1 MKKLIRL
8 ELKKFSFTPHLIGLL
23 IANIL
28 ILFLSTTTSM
38 IMITEAGVPAVT
50 GLPALKLATT
60 DLSSMLTRATML
72 IWEAALIALLV
83 IEEYRNKTMGLLFTY
98 PVKKSKLIF
107 AKLILICGA
116 MLLFFIFSSIFQN
129 VSILFLSK
137 RLEYVSFS
145 HESPLTQFII
155 MIATICIGLFPLY
168 IGMIGKSSIKTIVS
182 SIILMALVSNSQGN
196 TAGLLSIPVA
206 AIVFGLL
213 GILFSVFTIK
223 KILRSDM

>member
-23 IANIL
+23 IANII

-38 IMITEAGVPAVT
+38 IMDTGAGVPAVT
-50 GLPALKLATT
+50 GLPDLKLVTT
-60 DLSSMLTRATML
+60 DLSSMLIRATML

-83 IEEYRNKTMGLLFTY
+83 IEEYQKKTMGLLFTY
-98 PVKKSKLIF
+98 PVRKSKLIF
-107 AKLILICGA
+107 AKLSLICGT

-129 VSILFLSK
+129 VSIFFLSK
-137 RLEYVSFS
+137 RLEYVAFSF
-145 HESPLTQFII
+145 ESPLTQIII
-155 MIATICIGLFPLY
+155 MIATICIGLLPLS
-168 IGMIGKSSIKTIVS
+168 IGMIGKSSIATIVS
-182 SIILMALVSNSQGN
+182 SIILMALFSNSQGS

-206 AIVFGLL
+206 AIVFGLI

-223 KILRSDM
+223 KMLRSDL